1 MAPLEPR
8 RGDTVHP
15 VREVRK
21 LFTIKR
27 KRLIA
32 PSVYLMDVEAPK
44 IARKRKA
51 GQFVILRVSD
61 AGERFPLTIADSDT
75 AAGTITIIF
84 QTAGKSTTMLAAL
97 NEGEAIL
104 DVVGPLGRPT
114 HIEKVGHVVCIGGG
128 VGIAP
133 VYPILCAMKA
143 AGNRVTSVISA
154 RSKNLLILEE
164 EMRRESDELKVATD
178 DGSCGFKG
186 FPTQI
191 LQGMIDAK
199 ERIDLVVA
207 VGPVPLMRAVCQVT
221 KSHAIPT
228 VVSLNPIMVDGTGM
242 CGGCRVT
249 VGGKTQF
256 VCVDGP
262 EFDGHQVDFDLLA
275 KRLRTYTALERESA
289 EAHKCKAGVG

>member
-1 MAPLEPR
+1 MPARPR
-8 RGDTVHP
+8 RRGGA
-15 VREVRK
+15 RAERYRK
-21 LFTIKR
+21 EFALFTIMK

-32 PSVYLMDVEAPK
+32 PSVYQMEVAAPK

-51 GQFVILRVSD
+51 GQFVILRVNEE
-61 AGERFPLTIADSDT
+61 GERFPLTIADADPV
-75 AAGTITIIF
+75 AGTITIIF

-97 NEGEAIL
+97 KEGEAIL

-143 AGNRVTSVISA
+143 AGNRVTSIISA
-154 RSKNLLILEE
+154 RARDLLILEE
-164 EMRRESDELKVATD
+164 EMRRHSDELKIATD

-199 ERIDLVVA
+199 EKIDLVVA

-221 KSHAIPT
+221 KPHNIPT

-275 KRLRTYTALERESA
+275 KRLRTYTNLERESA
-289 EAHKCKAGVG
+289 ASHTCRAS